1 MKTRQIGVQM
11 GHFAAILC
19 AALGVVGG
27 ASTALAGE
35 ADLKLAIPVSCDLGS
50 ECFVQNYV
58 DLDPGPGVLDVMCG
72 TAAYDG
78 HKGTD
83 FRVLNIGQ
91 RADVLAAASGTVAG
105 IRNSVSDRLM
115 QSERDRAAVKGN
127 ECGNGLVIDHGDGWE
142 TQYCHMLQGSVAMK
156 PGQKVERGAILG
168 KVGYSGFAEF
178 AHLHLSVRKDGRP
191 IDPFLGTVDAGK
203 QRKSDCVT
211 GSAKPLG
218 GKGLWVD
225 DTRPL
230 LKDAQGALL
239 ETGFSGGVV
248 KPIDLETDEV
258 APAQAKS
265 PALVFYAR
273 FINVQKGDRILMTV
287 TGPDGFEVSADN
299 DPLTKNSAHWVSFAG
314 KKLRGDRWPSGTYK
328 GEAAL
333 VRDGKVLLRTSENM
347 TF

>member
-1 MKTRQIGVQM
+1 MKTRQFGVQL

-19 AALGVVGG
+19 AAFGVGG
-27 ASTALAGE
+27 LPSTALAGE
-35 ADLKLAIPVSCDLGS
+35 ADLKLTVPVSCDLGS

-91 RADVLAAASGTVAG
+91 TADVLAAASGTVTG
-105 IRNSVSDRLM
+105 IRNSVSDRLI
-115 QSERDRAAVKGN
+115 QSELDRAAVKGT
-127 ECGNGLVIDHGDGWE
+127 ECGNGLVINHGDGWE
-142 TQYCHMLQGSVAMK
+142 TQYCHMRRGSVAVK
-156 PGQKVERGAILG
+156 PGQKVERGAFLG
-168 KVGYSGFAEF
+168 KVGYSGLAEF

-211 GSAKPLG
+211 GLAQPLG
-218 GKGLWVD
+218 GNGLWLD
-225 DTRPL
+225 DIRPL
-230 LKDAQGALL
+230 LRDAQGALL
-239 ETGFSGGVV
+239 ESGFSGSVV
-248 KPIDLETDEV
+248 KPIDLEAGGVE
-258 APAQAKS
+258 PAKATS
-265 PALVFYAR
+265 AALVFFAR

-287 TGPDGFEVSADN
+287 TGPDGFKVRADN
-299 DPLTKNSAHWVSFAG
+299 DPLPKNKAHWVSFVG
-314 KKLRGDRWPSGTYK
+314 KKLRGDRWPSGTYQ

-333 VRDGKVLLRTSENM
+333 VRDGKVLLRTQENM
-347 TF
+347 